1 MWPDWDVAEN
11 LGGGSFGQVY
21 EIHRDIFGQIDK
33 AALKVLSIPK
43 NKSDIQELRYNGYD
57 DASITAHFKNH
68 LADIVKEYNL
78 MAQLKGCQNVV
89 YCEDVRYIQDES
101 GIGWDI
107 YIKMELLKPL
117 AATLAM
123 PVDEKQVIKIGM
135 DICNALILCKEKGI
149 IHRDIKPQNLFVSD
163 DGTYKL
169 GDFGIAKSI
178 ERTMGGTRTG
188 TYNYMAPE
196 VYNNQPQGTALD
208 QYSLGM
214 VLYWILNNR
223 RVPFMPAP
231 PAIPTASQEEEARAK
246 RMSGSEPIP
255 MPANGSEGLK
265 AIVLKAIAHDSKDRY
280 ESPAAMRDALAAL
293 LQFGGQ
299 DPVSVEDKEAEIIED
314 VSVEFA
320 GFDGT
325 VGSGFDQ
332 PVELITPVEGTIGN
346 AWTFDE
352 GSVGSEFNNMF
363 NEFKTEGTV
372 GVDNGPK
379 VAPKVEVTPVQP
391 VAPKVEPKVEH
402 APVEAA
408 KPVQFKPSV
417 ASAKIV
423 EKFDRSGLATFFE
436 VPTDM
441 TWIWHEFVH
450 TLKKCYV
457 DQSNVDKAIDW
468 CNKMRTAGSTFDA
481 NKYQPGYEE
490 VKKGLREYYCPAIE
504 DGIASAQ
511 REINAGERS
520 LYVFNSEIKG
530 ILEIDPYHEVA
541 NEMLDFLHKNDVKHE
556 LDDNREFQLRMAL
569 KRDFLSSKGYI
580 DLGMFYED
588 NNVERA
594 KWYYERALSL
604 FNIYKPGEDYSAYY
618 RAVIRYTCILAE
630 QGDLDGAKKVLGEQK
645 DLGPKDK
652 EFIQKEFMHA
662 SRKKKRIVRRIF

>member
-117 AATLAM
+117 AVTLAM

-265 AIVLKAIAHDSKDRY
+265 AIVLKAIAHDPKDRY

-293 LQFGGQ
+293 LKFGGQ
-299 DPVSVEDKEAEIIED
+299 DPVIVEDKEAEII
-314 VSVEFA
+314 A
-320 GFDGT
+320 
-325 VGSGFDQ
+325 
-332 PVELITPVEGTIGN
+332 PVEGTIGN

-379 VAPKVEVTPVQP
+379 VEPAPVTPVTP
-391 VAPKVEPKVEH
+391 VTLQQTHTTPDV
-402 APVEAA
+402 PVKEESAVYKYEGWA
-408 KPVQFKPSV
+408 RKPF
-417 ASAKIV
+417 SA
-423 EKFDRSGLATFFE
+423 FGLEQYF
-436 VPTDM
+436 
-441 TWIWHEFVH
+441 I
-450 TLKKCYV
+450 
-457 DQSNVDKAIDW
+457 DQTNVDEVS
-468 CNKMRTAGSTFDA
+468 KMA
-481 NKYQPGYEE
+481 NS
-490 VKKGLREYYCPAIE
+490 RA
-504 DGIASAQ
+504 
-511 REINAGERS
+511 
-520 LYVFNSEIKG
+520 
-530 ILEIDPYHEVA
+530 HE
-541 NEMLDFLHKNDVKHE
+541 
-556 LDDNREFQLRMAL
+556 
-569 KRDFLSSKGYI
+569 KGYI
-580 DLGMFYED
+580 DIIARCNGIKSGNLENYCHNAALYLKKAYEQKNWGKSIGNQSIVLKNDESFSVSVSGLIWRELKMVFYYDPYNKEANELLKTIHTVAPLTALHAEQQKEYDIRVALMTSPDDYFGYQEACKFYKAFPYNIKYPNWDYMNSMWYFEKGKLIDRMSELKNDASYKEAVTAYIECAMYISD
-588 NNVERA
+588 NSDD
-594 KWYYERALSL
+594 KSYYEKVEKTLSIAEAAGFDSAIIEKFRTRLSKKTAPKKGL
-604 FNIYKPGEDYSAYY
+604 FGGFFK
-618 RAVIRYTCILAE
+618 
-630 QGDLDGAKKVLGEQK
+630 
-645 DLGPKDK
+645 
-652 EFIQKEFMHA
+652 
-662 SRKKKRIVRRIF
+662 